1 MSYIDKGKSGDGGF
15 SSNDGAIGEA
25 IDGVKDF
32 MTPLLIYKPI
42 SLELILIF
50 YSPLVVALIILS
62 MSFIFQNFKG
72 IVYIICLII
81 FVSIRS
87 FFMELNNYN
96 PYVTDNKI
104 CTMIKY
110 SNFGNSG
117 FSIFF
122 IAYSFVYICGP
133 MIINHHV
140 NYWLLC
146 VFLFYLFLDIGTRF
160 NMKCINSTAIS
171 IDLFLGVLSGVITL
185 LLMYYAKLWGYLFFN
200 ETSSTKDV
208 CSMPSKQTF
217 KCAVYKGGQLVG
229 STSA

>member
-1 MSYIDKGKSGDGGF
+1 MADEQPQNIPT
-15 SSNDGAIGEA
+15 
-25 IDGVKDF
+25 
-32 MTPLLIYKPI
+32 TPLLIYKPI
-42 SLELILIF
+42 SLELLLIF

-72 IVYIICLII
+72 ITYIICLII

-87 FFMELNNYN
+87 FFMEINKYN

-104 CTMIKY
+104 CTMVKF

-133 MIINHHV
+133 MIWHKQV

-146 VFLFYLFLDIGTRF
+146 VFLFYLFLDIGTRY
-160 NMKCINSTAIS
+160 NMGCIKEGAICV
-171 IDLFLGVLSGVITL
+171 DLLLGVTAGIVTL
-185 LLMYYAKLWGYLFFN
+185 WIMSMAKLWNYLFFN
-200 ETSSTKDV
+200 ETSSTKDM

-229 STSA
+229 STTT